1 MNALTAYDLASEFG
15 KPIGKSTREMFDQDG
30 ISSEFELQTA
40 CYPSLKVF
48 ADNPYNNFFV
58 ASVLLGDGDTFE
70 NVAHSINV
78 GQPNGVVWSASVAGA
93 SVNNN
98 EVRLPQ
104 AYDGELTLTATC
116 GAASRSFNLTIVQ
129 QTGINDTKTADDVT
143 SATYYDMR
151 GAHLGSN
158 RPQSAGIYIV
168 SEKHRSGA
176 TTARKVVVR

>member
-1 MNALTAYDLASEFG
+1 MLGDA
-15 KPIGKSTREMFDQDG
+15 
-30 ISSEFELQTA
+30 
-40 CYPSLKVF
+40 
-48 ADNPYNNFFV
+48 FV
-58 ASVLLGDGDTFE
+58 APDKYSLPVLVTRANDDFAKVYAAAVVLAEGDTFE

-98 EVRLPQ
+98 EVRLPEG
-104 AYDGELTLTATC
+104 YDGELTLTATC

-151 GAHLGSN
+151 GALLGSN